1 MDELMDNIVCGDN
14 SLAYC
19 GGCAVGRSETVFKMD
34 VADKREEMGEGVQN
48 ILAAE
53 DVIARVENMTQMG

>member
-1 MDELMDNIVCGDN
+1 MDELMDNIVYGDN

-19 GGCAVGRSETVFKMD
+19 GGCIVGRSETVFKMD
-34 VADKREEMGEGVQN
+34 VADKREKMGEGIQN